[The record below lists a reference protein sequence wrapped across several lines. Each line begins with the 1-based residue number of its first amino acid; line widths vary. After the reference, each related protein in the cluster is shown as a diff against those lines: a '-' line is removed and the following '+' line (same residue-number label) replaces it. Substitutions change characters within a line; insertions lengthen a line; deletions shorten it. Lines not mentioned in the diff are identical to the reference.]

1 MKIYLYIISIIATI
15 LFAGCTENDD
25 IFSPADEEH
34 VYSFIAVLG
43 DEKPQSRISYQE
55 DEETKNLKLHWD
67 DGDIIRL
74 YPDASMNDDT
84 EYYEF
89 VAHTSQRTRR
99 CAFIYQGV
107 IPNWEHWSGK
117 AVLYVFPD
125 GENLNVEDD
134 SKEFEAK
141 ILTQKANNSTE
152 HLKYAEHLLDE
163 DGTKRYRDFWMQNV
177 KDFNLKD
184 NYELRFTH
192 AHTIIYALKLRGFIY
207 NIPGGSVLKVRG
219 ASWPE
224 GEISLKLGNEDDE
237 DPFLEVGEFGL
248 PGYKANEIL
257 TAYIIRQVSGDTDG
271 SIKKGEKLKIELLS
285 YDKEDGTAYPLVAE
299 DKQTHRRS
307 QVDANGYGYFVNQ
320 PWGDEYTWEVTASA
334 GIDYN
339 VGDYVVADLTDL
351 NKSANYPRIAIDLG
365 MPRKWAAYNVGAKEI
380 ADYGKLFAWGYTDP
394 HNLYHVGETSNFPT
408 TPILSWTPGDANY
421 DAATALWGD
430 EWITPTEKEVFD
442 LIYYSRMID
451 DSNREMPLATIGTV
465 YKKDQW
471 ADPTHVN
478 QTHIWKGTDECFLLY
493 NGIRFARFRSTFN
506 NRYFYWHMSG
516 RIDTSGAGYDPGTR
530 GYFITNSW
538 YLNTG
543 PLLFSILYQENNT
556 VVYNPISQ
564 PYNKAYSI
572 RPVKRSITN

>member
-1 MKIYLYIISIIATI
+1 MKIYLYILSI
-15 LFAGCTENDD
+15 LAGIFLVGCSENDEIID
-25 IFSPADEEH
+25 PSQDEC
-34 VYSFIAVLG
+34 VYSFTAVLG
-43 DEKPQSRISYQE
+43 KPQSRVSYHDDGSE
-55 DEETKNLKLHWD
+55 RPNLKMVWD
-67 DGDIIRL
+67 EGDIIRL
-74 YPDASMNDDT
+74 YPDESMSDPK

-89 VAHTSQRTRR
+89 VANTGKGTQRTV
-99 CAFIYQGV
+99 FVHQGY

-117 AVLYVFPD
+117 AIYVFPNGD
-125 GENLNVEDD
+125 NLNVEDN
-134 SKEFEAK
+134 SEYFKTKFQ
-141 ILTQKANNSTE
+141 IQTSNNNTE
-152 HLKYAEHLLDE
+152 HLKYAEHVLGE
-163 DGTKRYRDFWMQNV
+163 DGSIQYQEYWSDHLE
-177 KDFNLKD
+177 DYNLKLD
-184 NYELRFTH
+184 HEMHFNH
-192 AHTIIYALKLRGFIY
+192 PHTVVYKLMLRGFIY

-237 DPFLEVGEFGL
+237 DPFLEVGEFGR

-320 PWGDEYTWEVTASA
+320 QWGDEYTWEVTASA
-334 GIDYN
+334 DRDYN
-339 VGDYVVADLTDL
+339 VGDYIVADLTDL
-351 NKSANYPRIAIDLG
+351 NKNANYPRIAIDLG
-365 MPRKWAAYNVGAKEI
+365 MPQKWAAYNVGAKEI

-564 PYNKAYSI
+564 PYIKAYSI